1 MIDLLLVLTLA
12 MPQQAFDTDTAFA
25 VGRGTRLKLHNQ
37 GGDITIKAW
46 DRDQVRIQGDHASRT
61 VVDADIRGQVLEIS
75 AKGRRGLA
83 SMVDYQIT
91 VPSWMAVDVGGMYA
105 EISVEGTRAAIKAQT
120 LEGNIVVRG
129 GADNISLHTVNGR
142 IELSGA
148 RGRIELNAVSDD
160 ILVTDVRG
168 DLLVESVSGSI
179 DMRQVDAAS
188 VDAQT
193 ISGDI
198 VFDGRIAGAGSY
210 SLVSHSGDVHVAVS
224 EGTNATVSISSANG
238 DISTSFDV
246 KSERESRRRQTYRL
260 GNGGANID
268 IETFSGDVDLLRPS
282 ELVGR
287 RSEADTKVKARINRP
302 DRRGGERE
310 PPDDDD
316 DHDDDDADAHHDDN
330 AWRTER

>member
-12 MPQQAFDTDTAFA
+12 MPQQAPFDTDTAFA

-61 VVDADIRGQVLEIS
+61 VVDADIRGQVLEVS

-129 GADNISLHTVNGR
+129 GADNISLQTINGR
-142 IELSGA
+142 IDLSGA

-168 DLLVESVSGSI
+168 DLIVESVSGSI

-210 SLVSHSGDVHVAVS
+210 SLVSHSGDVQVAVP
-224 EGTNATVSISSANG
+224 EGTNATVSVSSANG

-246 KSERESRRRQTYRL
+246 TSERESRRRQTYRL

-287 RSEADTKVKARINRP
+287 RREADTKVKARINRP
-302 DRRGGERE
+302 NRSGGERE

-316 DHDDDDADAHHDDN
+316 HDDDHADGQHDDN